1 MTVSTATSTAATALD
16 QLSAARLQSTQTATK
31 ELGQDEFFKLMI
43 TQLKN
48 QDPMKPMEN
57 GEFLAQI
64 AQFSTVNGIT
74 SLQQSFG
81 TLASALQSGQ
91 ALQASTMVGRSVLV
105 DSDWLHLEAG
115 GAASG
120 AVELDAAASN
130 VTVTI
135 SDAKGQSIK
144 RINLGA
150 HAAGTVQFNW
160 AGVDEGGAGVAP
172 GDYRVTAQA
181 DDETGVSQSLTTL
194 ANVKVESVTIP
205 GAGQT
210 PILNLTGRQQ
220 VPLSDVRQ
228 VM

>member
-1 MTVSTATSTAATALD
+1 MATTTALAATGVE
-16 QLSAARLQSTQTATK
+16 QLGVERLQSKQAAVK

-74 SLQQSFG
+74 SLQQSFA
-81 TLASALQSGQ
+81 TLASSLQSGQ
-91 ALQASTMVGRSVLV
+91 ALQASTMVGRSVLLA
-105 DSDWLHLEAG
+105 SDRVQLGSDA
-115 GAASG
+115 AASG
-120 AVELDAAASN
+120 AVELDREATE

-135 SDAKGQSIK
+135 SDATGQVVK
-144 RINLGA
+144 RLNLGA
-150 HAAGTVQFNW
+150 HAAGSVPFTW
-160 AGVDEGGAGVAP
+160 AGVDEFGASVP
-172 GDYRVTAQA
+172 QGDYRVSAQA
-181 DDETGVSQSLTTL
+181 SYGVGAPQALTTL
-194 ANVKVESVTIP
+194 ARVKVESVTIP

-210 PILNLTGRQQ
+210 PILNLAGQQQ

>member
-1 MTVSTATSTAATALD
+1 MTASSGILPAGLE
-16 QLSAARLQSTQTATK
+16 QYSAERLASNKSATK

-74 SLQQSFG
+74 SLQQSFA

-105 DSDWLHLEAG
+105 ASDWLHLDAG
-115 GAASG
+115 RAANG
-120 AVELDAAASN
+120 AVELDAAASD

-135 SDAKGQSIK
+135 SDAKGQAVK
-144 RINLGA
+144 RIDLGA

-172 GDYRVTAQA
+172 GDYLVTAQA
-181 DDETGVSQSLTTL
+181 DFETGVSQSLTTL